1 MKTKAFR
8 VSCLV
13 LLILVWSVSIALAG
27 PQAKIVRDNY
37 GVPHIYANTVE
48 GLFFGYGYAAAQDR
62 LYEME
67 MFRRTY
73 WGRLS
78 EVYGEKLLAFDE
90 SNRRDNLTFRQI
102 KQQIETLK
110 PELQSV
116 LGAFAAG
123 INSYITGALN
133 DRANKLPKEF
143 HQFGFDPEPWTGEDV
158 AADFLSVM
166 GFFMDVSGELLNA
179 QMLNYLTERYGNEK
193 AKAIF
198 QDWCWGLDAESPTTI
213 TTAHKSSLQNKKFQT
228 LTQEDPLMRSI
239 LKTSGQAEAALA
251 RERLDR
257 DWMMAKAWPY
267 LIAHSYCLVLSPQ
280 RSAKGK
286 AMLMGGPQFSFQL
299 PSALYEVGLHGAGI
313 ESVGSTLTGY
323 PFIMFGH
330 NQRAAFSSTAGM
342 DNIEDIF
349 AEKLNP
355 ANPRQYWFKGAWRD
369 MEARTETF
377 RVKDKTQL
385 SAKEFTYTVHG
396 PVFYVDEKNHV
407 AFSKQLSCRENFLQG
422 LASFYELMKAET
434 VPAFEKAAQLSD
446 MSINYFFANDKGD
459 IAYYHLGKHPI
470 RANGVDLRLP
480 TPGTGEFEWKGYL
493 PKSQNPHVSNPSSGY
508 IANWNNQPKPGWGHG
523 DLATSDVF
531 GGWGADS
538 RLTALTRLVY
548 GKRTLDD
555 KDLKD
560 IIKTIAFYDKRAT
573 NIKALLIKAVQG
585 VQAKSP
591 QVVESLRLLSEWNNL
606 NIDTGQKGYYD
617 HPGSAIFDRWWN
629 KAVEATFGSWFEGYQ
644 NAFGQTA
651 VQILSNRYL
660 GYTLINKALR
670 GSTKV
675 DYFKG
680 QKAQVLYRA
689 LEQALEE
696 LARENLGKAVADYR
710 PKTAMDRY
718 HPVTVLGYFL
728 HQPIISSIGELPP
741 FPTGLPAESLV
752 DLDRGTENHIVT
764 LIPDGIVGENIT
776 SPGTSGFIRADGTTS
791 PHLSDQ
797 MKMFVDFAYKPM
809 LFTERQ
815 INAVAE
821 STKVVEWK

>member
-1 MKTKAFR
+1 MKKKAFR

-13 LLILVWSVSIALAG
+13 LLILVWSVSVSLAG

-37 GVPHIYANTVE
+37 GVAHIYSNTLE

-67 MFRRTY
+67 MFRRTF

-102 KQQIETLK
+102 KQQIETLT
-110 PELQSV
+110 PELRTV

-123 INSYITGALN
+123 INSYITEALG

-166 GFFMDVSGELLNA
+166 GFFMDVSGELFNA

-198 QDWCWGLDAESPTTI
+198 QDWCWGLDPESPTTI
-213 TTAHKSSLQNKKFQT
+213 TTVHKSSLQDKKSQA
-228 LTQEDPLMRSI
+228 LTREHSLMRTI
-239 LKTSGQAEAALA
+239 LKTSGQAEAVWA
-251 RERLDR
+251 RERLDP
-257 DWMMAKAWPY
+257 DWIMGKVWPY
-267 LIAHSYCLVLSPQ
+267 LTPHSYCVVLSPR
-280 RSAKGK
+280 RSTTGK
-286 AMLMGGPQFSFQL
+286 AMLMGGPQFNFQL

-313 ESVGSTLTGY
+313 ECVGSTLMGY

-330 NQRAAFSSTAGM
+330 NRRAAFSSTAGL

-369 MEARTETF
+369 MEVRVETF
-377 RVKDKTQL
+377 RIKDKAQP
-385 SAKEFTYTVHG
+385 SVKEFAYTAHG

-422 LASFYELMKAET
+422 LASFYELMRAET

-459 IAYYHLGKHPI
+459 IAYYHLGRYPI

-480 TPGTGEFEWKGYL
+480 TPGTGEYEWKGYL
-493 PKSQNPHVSNPSSGY
+493 PKTQNPHISNPPTGY

-523 DLATSDVF
+523 DLATTDLW
-531 GGWGADS
+531 GGWGVDG
-538 RLTALTRLVY
+538 RLTSITRLVDS
-548 GKRTLDD
+548 KKTLGE

-585 VQAKSP
+585 VQPKSP
-591 QVVESLRLLSEWNNL
+591 QVEESLCLLSEWNNL
-606 NIDTGQKGYYD
+606 NIDTGEKGFYD

-644 NAFGQTA
+644 NVFGQTA
-651 VQILSNRYL
+651 VQILSKRTL
-660 GYTLINKALR
+660 GYTLFNKALR
-670 GSTKV
+670 DLTKV
-675 DYFKG
+675 DYFEG
-680 QKAQVLYRA
+680 QKAQVLYHA

-696 LARENLGKAVADYR
+696 LAKENPGKAVADYR
-710 PKTAMDRY
+710 QKAVMGRY
-718 HPVTVLGYFL
+718 YPITVLGFYL
-728 HQPIISSIGELPP
+728 HQPITSTVGELPP
-741 FPTGLPAESLV
+741 FPIV
-752 DLDRGTENHIVT
+752 DRGTENHIVSFISGNI
-764 LIPDGIVGENIT
+764 LGENIT
-776 SPGTSGFIRADGTTS
+776 SPGTSGFIRADGTAS
-791 PHLSDQ
+791 PHFSDQ
-797 MKMFVDFAYKPM
+797 TKMFVDFTYKPM

-821 STKVVEWK
+821 STKVVE

>member
-1 MKTKAFR
+1 MKTKVFR
-8 VSCLV
+8 VSSFV
-13 LLILVWSVSIALAG
+13 LLIFAWSVSVSLAG

-37 GVPHIYANTVE
+37 GVAHIYSNTLE

-78 EVYGEKLLAFDE
+78 EVYGEKLVAFDE

-110 PELQSV
+110 PEVQTV

-123 INSYITGALN
+123 INSYITEALN

-166 GFFMDVSGELLNA
+166 GFFMDVSGELFNA

-193 AKAIF
+193 AKAVF
-198 QDWCWGLDAESPTTI
+198 QDWCWGLDPESPTTI
-213 TTAHKSSLQNKKFQT
+213 TTVHKSSLQDKKSQA
-228 LTQEDPLMRSI
+228 LTQEHPLMRAI
-239 LKTSGQAEAALA
+239 LKASGQAEAVWA

-257 DWMMAKAWPY
+257 EWIMAKGWPY
-267 LIAHSYCLVLSPQ
+267 LIPHSYCVVLSPR
-280 RSAKGK
+280 RSTTGK
-286 AMLMGGPQFSFQL
+286 AMLMGGPQFYFQL

-313 ESVGSTLTGY
+313 ECVGSTLMGY

-330 NQRAAFSSTAGM
+330 NRRAAFSSTAGM

-369 MEARTETF
+369 MEVRAETF
-377 RVKDKTQL
+377 RIKDKAQP
-385 SAKEFTYTVHG
+385 SVKEFTYTVHG

-422 LASFYELMKAET
+422 LASFYELMRAET

-493 PKSQNPHVSNPSSGY
+493 SKNQNPHVTNPPTGY

-538 RLTALTRLVY
+538 RLTSLTRLVDS
-548 GKRTLDD
+548 KRTLGD

-573 NIKALLIKAVQG
+573 NIKALLIKAVQA
-585 VQAKSP
+585 VQPKSP
-591 QVVESLRLLSEWNNL
+591 QVEESLRLLSEWNNL
-606 NIDTGQKGYYD
+606 NIDTGGKGFYD
-617 HPGSAIFDRWWN
+617 HPGSTIFDRWWN
-629 KAVEATFGSWFEGYQ
+629 KAVEATFSSWFEGYQ
-644 NAFGQTA
+644 NVFGQTA
-651 VQILSNRYL
+651 VQILGNRYL
-660 GYTLINKALR
+660 GYTLFNKALR
-670 GSTKV
+670 GLTNV

-680 QKAQVLYRA
+680 QKGQVLYGA
-689 LEQALEE
+689 LEQALVE
-696 LARENLGKAVADYR
+696 LARENPGKAVADYR
-710 PKTAMDRY
+710 QKAVMDRY
-718 HPVTVLGYFL
+718 HPITVLGFFL
-728 HQPIISSIGELPP
+728 HQPITSTAGELPP
-741 FPTGLPAESLV
+741 FPIV
-752 DLDRGTENHIVT
+752 DRGTENHIVT
-764 LIPDGIVGENIT
+764 LISGNVLGENIT
-776 SPGTSGFIRADGTTS
+776 SPGTSGFIQADGTAS
-791 PHLSDQ
+791 PHFSDQ
-797 MKMFVDFAYKPM
+797 TKIFVDFTYKPM

-815 INAVAE
+815 VNAVAE

>member
-1 MKTKAFR
+1 MRTKILR

-13 LLILVWSVSIALAG
+13 LLILPLCVSIALAE

-37 GVPHIYANTVE
+37 GVPHIYSNTLE

-78 EVYGEKLLAFDE
+78 EVYGEKLIVFDE

-123 INSYITGALN
+123 INSYITEALG

-143 HQFGFDPEPWTGEDV
+143 HQFGFDPEPWSGEDV

-166 GFFMDVSGELLNA
+166 GFFMDVSGELFNA
-179 QMLNYLTERYGNEK
+179 HMLNYLTERYGNEK

-198 QDWCWGLDAESPTTI
+198 QDWCWGLDSESPTTI
-213 TTAHKSSLQNKKFQT
+213 STVHKSSLQNKK
-228 LTQEDPLMRSI
+228 LWASTQEHPLMRAI
-239 LKTSGQAEAALA
+239 LKASGQAEAAWA
-251 RERLDR
+251 KERLDR
-257 DWMMAKAWPY
+257 GWIMAKAWPY
-267 LIAHSYCLVLSPQ
+267 LNPHSYCLVVSPR
-280 RSAKGK
+280 RSTKGK
-286 AMLMGGPQFSFQL
+286 AMLMGGPQFYFQL
-299 PSALYEVGLHGAGI
+299 PSALYEVGLHGAGV
-313 ESVGSTLTGY
+313 ECVGSTLTGY

-330 NQRAAFSSTAGM
+330 NRRAAFSSTAGM

-355 ANPRQYWFKGAWRD
+355 ANLRQYWFKGAWRD
-369 MEARTETF
+369 MEVRTETF
-377 RVKDKTQL
+377 RLKDKAQP
-385 SAKEFTYTVHG
+385 SVKEFTYTVHG
-396 PVFYVDEKNHV
+396 PVFYVDQKNLV

-422 LASFYELMKAET
+422 LASFFELMRAET

-459 IAYYHLGKHPI
+459 IAYYHLGRHPI

-493 PKSQNPHVSNPSSGY
+493 PKSQNPHVANPSAGY

-538 RLTALTRLVY
+538 RLTTLTRLVD

-585 VQAKSP
+585 VQPKSP
-591 QVVESLRLLSEWNNL
+591 QVEESLRLLSEWNSL
-606 NIDTGQKGYYD
+606 NIDTGQKGFYD

-629 KAVEATFGSWFEGYQ
+629 KAVEATFSSWFEGYQ
-644 NAFGQTA
+644 NVLGQSA

-660 GYTLINKALR
+660 GYTMFNKALR
-670 GSTKV
+670 DLTKV

-680 QKAQVLYRA
+680 QRAQVLYRA

-696 LARENLGKAVADYR
+696 LARENAGKAVGDYR
-710 PKTAMDRY
+710 QKTVMDRY
-718 HPVTVLGYFL
+718 HPITVLGFFL
-728 HQPIISSIGELPP
+728 HQPITSTAGELPP
-741 FPTGLPAESLV
+741 FPV
-752 DLDRGTENHIVT
+752 VDRGTENHIVT
-764 LIPDGIVGENIT
+764 LISDSIAGENIT
-776 SPGTSGFIRADGTTS
+776 SPGTSGFIRADGTVS
-791 PHLSDQ
+791 PHFSDQ
-797 MKMFVDFAYKPM
+797 TKMFVGFTYKPM

-815 INAVAE
+815 VNGVAE